1 MNPVT
6 PLLTLGSRQDAL
18 DAELLDACGI
28 QALLSLEPVAPPPG
42 IQCQLHLTLRD
53 RQPMAADTLERALDF
68 IHQQINAGRRVL
80 VHCQMGISRSPT
92 LVAAYLH
99 RHQGMPLD
107 EAVTYLHHLRPVVN
121 PHPVLLASVAA
132 LLAAPLTAPLA
143 AMGEHAS

>member
-6 PLLTLGSRQDAL
+6 PLLILGSFQDAQ
-18 DAELLDACGI
+18 DAELLEACGI
-28 QALLSLEPVAPPPG
+28 QALLSLEPVTAPPG
-42 IQCQLHLTLRD
+42 IHCQLQLTLRD
-53 RQPMAADTLERALDF
+53 RQPLAADTLERALDF
-68 IHQQINAGRRVL
+68 IHQQIRAGRRIL

-107 EAVTYLHHLRPVVN
+107 EAVTWLRHLRPEVD

-132 LLAAPLTAPLA
+132 HLAVPLA
-143 AMGEHAS
+143 AMGEQAS